1 MKFIIRT
8 RAETYF
14 NILKIYIFFN
24 FGFTGFAFKD
34 PRNFQTVKGKGKIEN
49 TRELEYSSHIS
60 HIDSSLWFS
69 VLFFFFLHY
78 SRIIFNN
85 LIFLG
90 IFYSFQFSQRLVT
103 NILLNSQPL
112 CDFSIFFLLVFF
124 YLSDLRVSDLCE
136 RLKIFSGFDWKGS
149 LESGV
154 HTTSVLPM
162 PDNRQVQKNA
172 MPNQSA
178 NNIEGRTE
186 FSCTLWGVRR
196 SDYSFV
202 LRNMFY
208 GFWCLIMVVLF

>member
-1 MKFIIRT
+1 M
-8 RAETYF
+8 
-14 NILKIYIFFN
+14 
-24 FGFTGFAFKD
+24 
-34 PRNFQTVKGKGKIEN
+34 
-49 TRELEYSSHIS
+49 EYSSHIS

-78 SRIIFNN
+78 SYNFQQLIF
-85 LIFLG
+85 FLG
-90 IFYSFQFSQRLVT
+90 IFYSFQFSQCLVT

-112 CDFSIFFLLVFF
+112 CDFHFLFFGFSFIWVIWG
-124 YLSDLRVSDLCE
+124 SDLCE
-136 RLKIFSGFDWKGS
+136 RLKIFSGFDWKRS

-208 GFWCLIMVVLF
+208 GFWCLVLIMVVLF